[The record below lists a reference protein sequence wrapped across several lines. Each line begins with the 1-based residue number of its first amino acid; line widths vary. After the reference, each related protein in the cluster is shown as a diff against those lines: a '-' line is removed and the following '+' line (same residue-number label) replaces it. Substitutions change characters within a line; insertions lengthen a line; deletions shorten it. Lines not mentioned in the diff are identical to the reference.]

1 MRDAYV
7 RELPLLRFIA
17 SPGST
22 RAQIKA
28 LLPRLT
34 RNQLNFIGEIA
45 YNILKAVIP
54 LTREDKESLRHY
66 FKQIRAIGQKKKKS
80 HSIRQALTVGGLLAL
95 VKVSLSSVEEVI
107 GDESHG

>member
-1 MRDAYV
+1 MRDVYV

-17 SPGST
+17 SHSST

-45 YNILKAVIP
+45 FNILKAVIP
-54 LTREDKESLRHY
+54 LTQENKESLRHY
-66 FKQIRAIGQKKKKS
+66 VKQIRAIGQKKKSSK
-80 HSIRQALTVGGLLAL
+80 SIREALTVGGLLAL
-95 VKVSLSSVEEVI
+95 IKVSLPLIEEVI
-107 GDESHG
+107 SHEPH